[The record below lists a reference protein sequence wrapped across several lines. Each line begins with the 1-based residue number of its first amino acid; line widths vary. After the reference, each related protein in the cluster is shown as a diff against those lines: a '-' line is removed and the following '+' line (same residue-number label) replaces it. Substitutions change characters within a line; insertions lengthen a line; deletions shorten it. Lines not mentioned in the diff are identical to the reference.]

1 MAPVGPLLRLWK
13 PRPTESVSAR
23 RSASAAL
30 TTIALVLAL
39 FVATPLPADE
49 FPGSLLG
56 DSRSPIATAPAV
68 VDVQSRPSWWGIPN
82 LAPRFVAIDESP
94 PTSGFSTPSWLNPA
108 AASSSSSW
116 WTALSRWEARLWHPE
131 RPTITLTSAE
141 TSSIGFDEE
150 APPLP
155 QDGITVLAPNQSD
168 MTPAQAGS
176 DFQPI
181 DICAPPIRFTDDA
194 WAFLPRLGRDA
205 WGLVNWDN
213 AIILGVALGG
223 SLALRGEVDQDVR
236 NWTNQHPDRWGEGS
250 KIIGDLG
257 VAQYQVPVILGAY
270 AFTVWE
276 QDQYGHDMM
285 GSLISAYS
293 LFGVSTLAI
302 KVVADT
308 KRPSDQWNGG
318 NYGFPSWH
326 DGSMF
331 CMAAVIDEYEGHWVG
346 VPLYILSGLIGF
358 SRIDTR
364 DHDLS
369 DVVFGGVLGYVIGKS
384 VAGRALY
391 GDSRAVHIVPYFRD
405 GSAGLMFDTS
415 F

>member
-1 MAPVGPLLRLWK
+1 MGLVDRPWNSTPTGAAGPLLRL
-13 PRPTESVSAR
+13 V
-23 RSASAAL
+23 
-30 TTIALVLAL
+30 IALAL
-39 FVATPLPADE
+39 VCVAASRLPADE
-49 FPGSLLG
+49 LPGPLPPGSSSSETARLATGSTSSPFGGEVRRTPFWLG
-56 DSRSPIATAPAV
+56 TPD
-68 VDVQSRPSWWGIPN
+68 
-82 LAPRFVAIDESP
+82 LAPRFVSIDERRLPSD
-94 PTSGFSTPSWLNPA
+94 SFGQSSTVVGSDV
-108 AASSSSSW
+108 SSFW
-116 WTALSRWEARLWHPE
+116 NALGRWEARLWRPE
-131 RPTITLTSAE
+131 RPTIILTGAE
-141 TSSIGFDEE
+141 TSSISFADE
-150 APPLP
+150 APSPHQNDNGFAP
-155 QDGITVLAPNQSD
+155 SWPDGAAADSE
-168 MTPAQAGS
+168 
-176 DFQPI
+176 FQPI
-181 DICAPPIRFTDDA
+181 DVCDCPPIRFTDDA
-194 WAFLPRLGRDA
+194 WAFLPRLGHDA

-236 NWTNQHPDRWGEGS
+236 NWTAQHPDRWGEGS
-250 KIIGDLG
+250 KVIGDFG

-302 KVVADT
+302 KAIADT

-318 NYGFPSWH
+318 GYGFPSWH

-346 VPLYILSGLIGF
+346 VPLYVLAGLIGW